1 MLYLVQKVIKIK
13 FKKIRILET
22 GNNVGSWNMAVDEFL
37 LYNCKEPILRIY
49 GWSRPCIS
57 IGYFQNIDE
66 VDYKKCNDMNV
77 DVVRR
82 ITGGGAVFHDIE
94 LTYSFVTKNFPQSIL
109 ESYKEISEVII
120 QALKNL
126 GLDAKFSP
134 LNDVTVDGK
143 KVCGNAQTR
152 KNSTLLQHGTIL
164 LEVDVEKMFSLLNVP
179 IEKISDKKI
188 SDVKN
193 RVAGISKTFDQVSDA
208 LKSSVRDVFEC
219 ELVPFKLNQEE
230 LESCQKLMDK
240 KFSSK
245 NWTFRR

>member
-1 MLYLVQKVIKIK
+1 MLYLLQKVIKIK
-13 FKKIRILET
+13 FEKIRILET
-22 GNNVGSWNMAVDEFL
+22 GNNTGAWNMAVDEFL

-49 GWSRPCIS
+49 GWSKPCIS

-66 VDYKKCNDMNV
+66 VNYKKCNENNV

-82 ITGGGAVFHDIE
+82 ITGGGAVFHDME
-94 LTYSFVTKNFPQSIL
+94 LTYSFVTKNFPESIIK
-109 ESYKEISEVII
+109 SYEEISEVII
-120 QALKNL
+120 QALKIL

-134 LNDVTVDGK
+134 LNDVTVNGK

-152 KNSTLLQHGTIL
+152 KNNTLLQHGTIL

-188 SDVKN
+188 SDVKD

-208 LKSSVRDVFEC
+208 LKSSAIDIFGC
-219 ELVPFKLNQEE
+219 ELVPFKLSQEE
-230 LESCQKLMDK
+230 LESCQKLMDE

>member
-1 MLYLVQKVIKIK
+1 MSYWIQKVIKIK

-22 GNNVGSWNMAVDEFL
+22 ENNIGAWNMAVDEFL

-49 GWSRPCIS
+49 GWSKPCIS
-57 IGYFQNIDE
+57 IGYFQSIDE
-66 VDYKKCNDMNV
+66 VNYKKCNEQNV

-94 LTYSFVTKNFPQSIL
+94 LTYSFVTKNFPQNIL
-109 ESYKEISEVII
+109 ESYKEICEIII
-120 QALKNL
+120 QALKKL

-134 LNDVTVDGK
+134 LNDVTVNEK

-152 KNSTLLQHGTIL
+152 KNNTLLQHGTIL
-164 LEVDVEKMFSLLNVP
+164 LDVDVEKMFSLLNVP

-208 LKSSVRDVFEC
+208 LKSAARDVFGC
-219 ELVPFKLNQEE
+219 ELDPFKLNQEE
-230 LESCQKLMDK
+230 LESCQKLIDE
-240 KFSSK
+240 KFSSE

>member
-1 MLYLVQKVIKIK
+1 MIKIK

-22 GNNVGSWNMAVDEFL
+22 GDNLGSWNMAVDEFL

-49 GWSRPCIS
+49 GWSKPCIS

-82 ITGGGAVFHDIE
+82 ITGGGAVFHDME
-94 LTYSFVTKNFPQSIL
+94 LTYSFVTKNFPQSIM
-109 ESYKEISEVII
+109 ESYEEISELII
-120 QALKNL
+120 QALKKL

-152 KNSTLLQHGTIL
+152 KNSTLLQHGTVL
-164 LEVDVEKMFSLLNVP
+164 LEVDVEKMFTLLNVP
-179 IEKISDKKI
+179 IEKISDKGI

-193 RVAGISKTFDQVSDA
+193 RVAGISKKFAQVSDS
-208 LKSSVRDVFEC
+208 LKSSVRDVFGC

-230 LESCQKLMDK
+230 LESCQKLVDK
-240 KFSSK
+240 KFLSE

>member
-1 MLYLVQKVIKIK
+1 VRKIK
-13 FKKIRILET
+13 FEKIRILET
-22 GNNVGSWNMAVDEFL
+22 EDNIGPWNMAVDEFL

-49 GWSRPCIS
+49 GWSKPCIS

-66 VDYKKCNDMNV
+66 VDYKKCNEKNV

-82 ITGGGAVFHDIE
+82 ITGGGAVFHDME

-109 ESYKEISEVII
+109 ESYKEICEIII
-120 QALKNL
+120 QALKKL

-134 LNDVTVDGK
+134 LNDVTVNEK

-152 KNSTLLQHGTIL
+152 KNNTLLQHGTIL
-164 LEVDVEKMFSLLNVP
+164 LDVDVEKMFSLLNVP
-179 IEKISDKKI
+179 IEKISDKEI
-188 SDVKN
+188 SDVRN

-208 LKSSVRDVFEC
+208 LKSATRDVFEC
-219 ELVPFKLNQEE
+219 ELDPIKLNQEE
-230 LESCQKLMDK
+230 LESCQKLMDE
-240 KFSSK
+240 KFSSE

>member
-1 MLYLVQKVIKIK
+1 MIKIK

-66 VDYKKCNDMNV
+66 VDFKKCNDMNV

-94 LTYSFVTKNFPQSIL
+94 LTYSFVTKNFPQSIM

-152 KNSTLLQHGTIL
+152 KNSTLLQHGTVL

-219 ELVPFKLNQEE
+219 ELVPFKLNQED
-230 LESCQKLMDK
+230 LESCQKLMDE

>member
-1 MLYLVQKVIKIK
+1 MLYLIQKVIKIK
-13 FKKIRILET
+13 FEKIRILET
-22 GNNVGSWNMAVDEFL
+22 EDNIGAWNMAVDEFL

-49 GWSRPCIS
+49 GWSKPCIS
-57 IGYFQNIDE
+57 IGYFQSIDE
-66 VDYKKCNDMNV
+66 VNYKKCNEKNV

-82 ITGGGAVFHDIE
+82 ITGGGAVFHDTE

-109 ESYKEISEVII
+109 ESYKEICEIII
-120 QALKNL
+120 QTLKKL

-134 LNDVTVDGK
+134 LNDVTVNEK

-152 KNSTLLQHGTIL
+152 KNNTLLQHGTIL
-164 LEVDVEKMFSLLNVP
+164 LDVDVEKMFSLLNVP

-193 RVAGISKTFDQVSDA
+193 RVAGISKTFDQVSNA
-208 LKSSVRDVFEC
+208 LKSSAKDVFGC
-219 ELVPFKLNQEE
+219 DLVSFKLNQEE
-230 LESCQKLMDK
+230 LESCQKLMDE
-240 KFSSK
+240 KFSSE

>member
-13 FKKIRILET
+13 FEKIRILET
-22 GNNVGSWNMAVDEFL
+22 GNNLGPWNMAVDEFL

-49 GWSRPCIS
+49 GWSKPCIS

-66 VDYKKCNDMNV
+66 VNYKKCNEENV

-82 ITGGGAVFHDIE
+82 ITGGGAVFHDME
-94 LTYSFVTKNFPQSIL
+94 LTYSFVTKNFPQSIIK
-109 ESYKEISEVII
+109 SYEEISELII
-120 QALKNL
+120 QTLKKF

-134 LNDVTVDGK
+134 LNDVTINGK

-152 KNSTLLQHGTIL
+152 KNNTLLQHGTVL

-208 LKSSVRDVFEC
+208 LKSSTRDVFGC
-219 ELVPFKLNQEE
+219 EFVPFKLNQEE
-230 LESCQKLMDK
+230 LESCQKLMDE
-240 KFSSK
+240 KFSSE

>member
-1 MLYLVQKVIKIK
+1 MLYLIQKVIKIK
-13 FKKIRILET
+13 FEKISILET
-22 GNNVGSWNMAVDEFL
+22 GNNLGPWNMAVDEFL

-49 GWSRPCIS
+49 GWSKPCIS
-57 IGYFQNIDE
+57 IGYFQSIDE
-66 VDYKKCNDMNV
+66 VNYKKCNEKNV

-82 ITGGGAVFHDIE
+82 ITGGGAVFHDME

-109 ESYKEISEVII
+109 ESYKEICEIII
-120 QALKNL
+120 QALKKL

-134 LNDVTVDGK
+134 LNDVTVNEK

-152 KNSTLLQHGTIL
+152 KNNTLLQHGTIL
-164 LEVDVEKMFSLLNVP
+164 LAVDVEKMFSLLNVP
-179 IEKISDKKI
+179 IEKISDKEI

-208 LKSSVRDVFEC
+208 LKSAARDVFGC
-219 ELVPFKLNQEE
+219 ELDPAKLNQEE
-230 LESCQKLMDK
+230 LESCQKLMDE

>member
-1 MLYLVQKVIKIK
+1 MLYLIQKVRKIK
-13 FKKIRILET
+13 FEKIRILET
-22 GNNVGSWNMAVDEFL
+22 EDNIGPWNMAVDEFL

-49 GWSRPCIS
+49 GWSKPCIS

-66 VDYKKCNDMNV
+66 VNYKKCNEKNV

-82 ITGGGAVFHDIE
+82 ITGGGAVFHDME

-109 ESYKEISEVII
+109 ESYKEICEIII

-134 LNDVTVDGK
+134 LNDVTVNEK

-152 KNSTLLQHGTIL
+152 KNNTLLQHGTIL
-164 LEVDVEKMFSLLNVP
+164 LDVDVEKMFSLLNVP

-208 LKSSVRDVFEC
+208 LKSAARDVFGC

-230 LESCQKLMDK
+230 LESCQKLMDE
-240 KFSSK
+240 KFSSE

>member
-1 MLYLVQKVIKIK
+1 VIKIK
-13 FKKIRILET
+13 FEKIKILET

-94 LTYSFVTKNFPQSIL
+94 LTYSFVTKNFPQSIM

-152 KNSTLLQHGTIL
+152 KNSTLLQHGTVL

-188 SDVKN
+188 LDVKN

-219 ELVPFKLNQEE
+219 ELVPFKLNQED
-230 LESCQKLMDK
+230 LESCQKLMDE

>member
-1 MLYLVQKVIKIK
+1 MLYLIQKVIKIK
-13 FKKIRILET
+13 FEKIRILET
-22 GNNVGSWNMAVDEFL
+22 ENNIGAWNMAVDEFL

-49 GWSRPCIS
+49 GWSKPCIS
-57 IGYFQNIDE
+57 IGYFQSIDE
-66 VDYKKCNDMNV
+66 VNYKKCNEKNV

-109 ESYKEISEVII
+109 ESYKEICEIII
-120 QALKNL
+120 QTLKKL

-134 LNDVTVDGK
+134 LNDVTVNEK

-152 KNSTLLQHGTIL
+152 KNNTLLQHGTIL
-164 LEVDVEKMFSLLNVP
+164 LDVDVEKMFSLLNVP

-208 LKSSVRDVFEC
+208 LKSAARDVFGC
-219 ELVPFKLNQEE
+219 ELDPFKLNQEE
-230 LESCQKLMDK
+230 LESCQKLMDE
-240 KFSSK
+240 KFSSE